1 MCEAVQRTY
10 AGGCSADGVLSTEHE
25 RGVAH
30 LHRLL
35 VASLRRGA
43 LSVTLARCP
52 RAPHASS
59 RSPRRIAPD
68 QRRLEILDAA
78 WVVVLERGLVEHP
91 HRRRRRRTRRQH
103 RPDPLPLRVEG
114 RLLAATLRHAAEA
127 DILRLEKSVA
137 ASADP
142 IARFDRALREYLPSR
157 AATRPGCSGST
168 PGPRGCATRCCARSP
183 RSSTKRGCASSKASS
198 SRASMPARSAARTRA
213 RRRGASRR
221 LLDGLGLQ
229 VVLHNSTMK
238 RSQMLEHAR
247 TASAHELGL
256 KRSEFPTTRR

>member
-1 MCEAVQRTY
+1 VPVRT
-10 AGGCSADGVLSTEHE
+10 
-25 RGVAH
+25 
-30 LHRLL
+30 
-35 VASLRRGA
+35 
-43 LSVTLARCP
+43 
-52 RAPHASS
+52 APPS

-78 WVVVLERGLVEHP
+78 WAVVLERGLSN
-91 HRRRRRRTRRQH
+91 TRIADVADALGVSTGLIH
-103 RPDPLPLRVEG
+103 YHFASKDE
-114 RLLAATLRHAAEA
+114 LLAATLRHAAES

-142 IARFDRALREYLPSR
+142 VARFDRVLREYLPS
-157 AATRPGCSGST
+157 
-168 PGPRGCATRCCARSP
+168 PRGDQTWLLWIDTWAAGLRNPVLREISEELDEAWVRVLEGVIVAGVDAGAFRCADP
-183 RSSTKRGCASSKASS
+183 
-198 SRASMPARSAARTRA
+198 RASACRI
-213 RRRGASRR
+213 AS

-256 KRSEFPTTRR
+256 RRAQFPSTRR